1 MKKESRAALND
12 EKYPGNRRKPAG
24 VLSSLLVMIVLSGI
38 MNLAYGQSGIFDRTG
53 HIPGHSAYSSLPEE
67 SVDLFTGNLTL
78 SSRDIFIPGANGL
91 NIEVW
96 RVYNSKVLFDRP
108 IGQPDPAVQA

>member
-1 MKKESRAALND
+1 MSNLRKLLTLALSAGFLAIVAA
-12 EKYPGNRRKPAG
+12 GAF
-24 VLSSLLVMIVLSGI
+24 
-38 MNLAYGQSGIFDRTG
+38 AQSGIFDRTG
-53 HIPGHSAYSSLPEE
+53 HIPGHGAYSSLPEE